1 MADEI
6 ITNVIPNMKAVDLGD
21 GTFAYATV
29 TETAQDR
36 GIATGGS
43 NVTCI
48 DTTKAWIVNH
58 FIGDALEVT
67 VAGVEYHSLITANTA
82 NTITMNVIGAVVV
95 AGNPYKII
103 SAVGAASTI
112 ADGAD
117 VTQGA
122 IADAV
127 VAVGAAGTLSAK
139 LRRLTTDL
147 GAAVVDLAAL
157 EILVTAGN
165 VDLAAIEL
173 INTDIETAVQGT
185 EADIG
190 FMRNVPVT
198 TNTTGVGA
206 AIATLS
212 PGAAFQLVQVRFNV
226 STGAPLAAA
235 ETLTVTADINAGAAY
250 DIILYNQDLGTTGI
264 NDVIIEFGEGY
275 EFVAADDIVI
285 ALSAN
290 VGGDTWG
297 CQTIH
302 RLI

>member
-1 MADEI
+1 MTLTITEI
-6 ITNVIPNMKAVDLGD
+6 LRNINPNIGLVVNPD
-21 GTFAYATV
+21 GSY
-29 TETAQDR
+29 R
-36 GIATGGS
+36 I
-43 NVTCI
+43 
-48 DTTKAWIVNH
+48 
-58 FIGDALEVT
+58 
-67 VAGVEYHSLITANTA
+67 GVEDVNSDEAL
-82 NTITMNVIGAVVV
+82 V
-95 AGNPYKII
+95 ALQAILVAI
-103 SAVGAASTI
+103 AAGWPTTI

-127 VAVGAAGTLSAK
+127 VVAGAAGTLSAK
-139 LRRLTTDL
+139 LRRLTADL
-147 GAAVVDLAAL
+147 NAA
-157 EILVTAGN
+157 I

-185 EADIG
+185 ETDIG
-190 FMRNVPVT
+190 FIRNVPVT
-198 TNTTGVGA
+198 TNTTGVGV

-235 ETLTVTADINAGAAY
+235 ETLTITTDIDAGAAY
-250 DIILYNQDLGTTGI
+250 DTVLYSRDLGTTSI
-264 NDVIIEFGEGY
+264 NDVVIEFGKGY
-275 EFVAADDIVI
+275 DFAAADDIVI